1 MPASRPKEPILT
13 NPPLA
18 CIEVLSPEDRMN
30 RMQTK
35 IDDYL
40 AFGVQYVWVLDP
52 AAKRAWVYSR
62 DGMHEA
68 QTELRLDEPEVVVPL
83 SEIFAAA

>member
-1 MPASRPKEPILT
+1 
-13 NPPLA
+13 
-18 CIEVLSPEDRMN
+18 
-30 RMQTK
+30 MQTK

-40 AFGVQYVWVLDP
+40 AFGVSYVWVVNP

-68 QTELRLDEPEVVVPL
+68 QTELRLDDPPVVVPL
-83 SEIFAAA
+83 SEVFTGS